1 MLLYLHGFRS
11 SPRSFKAQLVQQRL
25 RERGLGR
32 YYACPMLDV
41 SPARAIE
48 QAEAA
53 IAAARLSSS
62 SDRPLAIVG
71 SSLGGYYARWLGE
84 RHGCPTVL
92 LNPAVHPWTD
102 LERHLGEQPLWHG
115 GGSVKVE
122 RHHLQELL
130 DLRVDTLRHPERFY
144 LLAATGDEVLDY
156 REMVASCPGARI
168 RVIEGSDHGISEFA
182 DYVDEVLDFC
192 GYGTAGEGRDDSG
205 ARDDH
210 TDDHTD
216 DHKDGNEEG
225 GNA

>member
-53 IAAARLSSS
+53 IAAARLSAP

-122 RHHLQELL
+122 RHHLRELL

-156 REMVASCPGARI
+156 REMVASCQGARI

-192 GYGTAGEGRDDSG
+192 GYGNADNAENAGETRETGQAGTSG
-205 ARDDH
+205 EE
-210 TDDHTD
+210 TDN
-216 DHKDGNEEG
+216 KDG

>member
-53 IAAARLSSS
+53 IAAARLSAP

-156 REMVASCPGARI
+156 REMVASCQGARI

-192 GYGTAGEGRDDSG
+192 GYGNADNAENAGETRETGQAGTSG
-205 ARDDH
+205 EE
-210 TDDHTD
+210 TDN
-216 DHKDGNEEG
+216 KDG

>member
-53 IAAARLSSS
+53 IAAARLSAPG
-62 SDRPLAIVG
+62 DRPLAIVG

-122 RHHLQELL
+122 RRHLQELL

-192 GYGTAGEGRDDSG
+192 GYGNAENAKNAGETRETGEAGTSG
-205 ARDDH
+205 EE
-210 TDDHTD
+210 TDN
-216 DHKDGNEEG
+216 KDG

>member
-53 IAAARLSSS
+53 IAAARLSAP

-156 REMVASCPGARI
+156 REMVASCQGARI

-192 GYGTAGEGRDDSG
+192 GYGHADNAENAGETRETGQAGTSG
-205 ARDDH
+205 EE
-210 TDDHTD
+210 TDN
-216 DHKDGNEEG
+216 KDG

>member
-53 IAAARLSSS
+53 IAAARLSAP

-156 REMVASCPGARI
+156 REMVASCQGARI

-192 GYGTAGEGRDDSG
+192 GYGNADNAETAGETRETGQAGTSG
-205 ARDDH
+205 EE
-210 TDDHTD
+210 TDN
-216 DHKDGNEEG
+216 KDG

>member
-53 IAAARLSSS
+53 IAAARLSAPG
-62 SDRPLAIVG
+62 DRPLAIVG

-122 RHHLQELL
+122 RRHLQELL

-192 GYGTAGEGRDDSG
+192 GYGNAENAKNAGETRETGEAGRSG
-205 ARDDH
+205 EE
-210 TDDHTD
+210 TDN
-216 DHKDGNEEG
+216 KDG